1 MVPISTLVEI
11 LGNILAPTT
20 LLLGEMLVQRFVTEK
35 TSDAS
40 APSQGGPTQGPTLEE
55 EMLQSL
61 LMSSSIKN
69 KDKGGGSGATTNPTS
84 VDSAPPLGDKEG
96 VHDEDMV
103 LHSPKDPA
111 VQCVISLT
119 QTFQRHIKSLAKYP
133 AFDKLWLRVLHVLG
147 YFLDAPHGFNHSLL
161 KPEVVNSAHPA
172 LKAQQQ
178 ELVDAATEAQAALG
192 LLLSAVEHENI
203 FLKKEGLKEVTTAT
217 VRDFKAGA
225 DTFVKL
231 INH

>member
-1 MVPISTLVEI
+1 VPISTLVEI

-103 LHSPKDPA
+103 ELATLVPELRGKASEFEPDQPKPMT
-111 VQCVISLT
+111 VVIAEE
-119 QTFQRHIKSLAKYP
+119 QR
-133 AFDKLWLRVLHVLG
+133 LRVSDRLSKRELIDAVRVELG
-147 YFLDAPHGFNHSLL
+147 CA
-161 KPEVVNSAHPA
+161 KRTAERWVKRA
-172 LKAQQQ
+172 
-178 ELVDAATEAQAALG
+178 VD
-192 LLLSAVEHENI
+192 
-203 FLKKEGLKEVTTAT
+203 EGLIDV
-217 VRDFKAGA
+217 
-225 DTFVKL
+225 
-231 INH
+231 